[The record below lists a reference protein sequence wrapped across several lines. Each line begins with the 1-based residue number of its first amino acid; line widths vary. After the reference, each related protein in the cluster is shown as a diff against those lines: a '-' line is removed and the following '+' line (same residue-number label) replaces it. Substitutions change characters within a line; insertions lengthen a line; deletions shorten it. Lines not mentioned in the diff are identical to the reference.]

1 MAKTLEEII
10 LYRLNTKKTVEE
22 VVAQMNEK
30 QAAYQELAAIDNTS
44 ASSFFGQMK
53 KMVAY
58 LSSELSGLCIDQIT
72 DINSLIVNN
81 RFGTTEWYKQLAL
94 SFQLG
99 DNLTV
104 IDGVAKYATIDETKQ
119 VVKKVNLFTDSDG
132 LLRFYVWGANDT
144 VLDSA
149 TVALINNYMNQVK
162 IIGTQVSVFSIAS
175 VSIFINADV
184 HKNSLLIDNNGKRI
198 GENTYPI
205 PILINEYLQQ
215 IPANQPFVK
224 SWFEADILKNPEII
238 SIDVQAIFVGTSG
251 INYAENGGIVENVVG
266 SFVIDP
272 NSIFR
277 YV

>member
-30 QAAYQELAAIDNTS
+30 QATYQELATIDNTS

-162 IIGTQVSVFSIAS
+162 IIGTQLSVFSIAS

-238 SIDVQAIFVGTSG
+238 SIDVQTIFVGTSG
-251 INYAENGGIVENVVG
+251 INYAENGGIVDNVVG
-266 SFVIDP
+266 SFVIDQ